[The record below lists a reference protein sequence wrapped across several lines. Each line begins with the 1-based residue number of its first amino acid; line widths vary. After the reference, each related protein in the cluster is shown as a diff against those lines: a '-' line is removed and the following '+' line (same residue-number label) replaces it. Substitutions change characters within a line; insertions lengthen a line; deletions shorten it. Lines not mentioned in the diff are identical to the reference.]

1 MRRDVMKRQTE
12 ETGESRRGFTL
23 VEVLIASFLFAV
35 GMVAAMAMQYTALG
49 GYTGAR
55 DLTNATEMAER
66 VISIMKAESQQW
78 RSGTA
83 KSVGFKSVYATS
95 DTYFMNMPLMQTLA
109 DSGSRT
115 TWYSVFSEPVD
126 SRMSDAGARRFCAY
140 VRGGEMDDSSM
151 KNNGTGIYQIQ
162 VVVVYPGDERA
173 FPEASNS
180 STPFGVCDKD
190 AVKDEL
196 NPPKRGSGPSDL
208 ELEGYRG
215 VYMGTQIVERRYLDT
230 GAKS

>member
-1 MRRDVMKRQTE
+1 MSKQTE
-12 ETGESRRGFTL
+12 QTGKGRRGFTL

-55 DLTNATEMAER
+55 DLTNAAEMAER
-66 VISIMKAESQQW
+66 VIGVMKAESQQW
-78 RSGTA
+78 RSGSA
-83 KSVGFKSVYATS
+83 KSVGFKSVFNTS

-109 DSGSRT
+109 NSGSRT

-140 VRGGEMDDSSM
+140 VRGGLMDDASM
-151 KNNGTGIYQIQ
+151 NEGTGIYQVQ
-162 VVVVYPGDERA
+162 VVVVYPGSEGS
-173 FPEASNS
+173 FPDVKTQ
-180 STPFGVCDKD
+180 TPFGVCDKD
-190 AVKDEL
+190 TIKKMLNPGERGTGPSSLEL
-196 NPPKRGSGPSDL
+196 N
-208 ELEGYRG
+208 GYRG
-215 VYMGTQIVERRYLDT
+215 VHMGTQIVERRYLDT